1 MTDKK
6 CPYCDFDEYDIIDK
20 NEFAVILPDPN
31 PLSKGHC
38 VVTPL
43 RHVSSFFDITSKEHQ
58 SLLTLLEIARH
69 ETQLRHQP
77 DGFHIGFNDGEVFG
91 QTSDHFHIHVIPY
104 YKNQPLKLDQRWGV
118 KED

>member
-6 CPYCDFDEYDIIDK
+6 CPYCNFDEYDIIDK

-31 PLSKGHC
+31 PLSKR
-38 VVTPL
+38 PL
-43 RHVSSFFDITSKEHQ
+43 CSDSTAPCKFVFDITSKEHE

-77 DGFHIGFNDGEVFG
+77 AGFHIGFNDGEVFG

>member
-6 CPYCDFDEYDIIDK
+6 CPYCNFDEYDIIDK

-43 RHVSSFFDITSKEHQ
+43 RHVSSFFDITSKEHE

-77 DGFHIGFNDGEVFG
+77 AGFHIGFNDGEVFG
-91 QTSDHFHIHVIPY
+91 QSSDHFHIHVIPY

>member
-31 PLSKGHC
+31 PLSK
-38 VVTPL
+38 
-43 RHVSSFFDITSKEHQ
+43 EHQ
-58 SLLTLLEIARH
+58 GLLTLLEIARH

-118 KED
+118 QKD

>member
-43 RHVSSFFDITSKEHQ
+43 RHVSSFF
-58 SLLTLLEIARH
+58 
-69 ETQLRHQP
+69 
-77 DGFHIGFNDGEVFG
+77 
-91 QTSDHFHIHVIPY
+91 
-104 YKNQPLKLDQRWGV
+104 
-118 KED
+118 